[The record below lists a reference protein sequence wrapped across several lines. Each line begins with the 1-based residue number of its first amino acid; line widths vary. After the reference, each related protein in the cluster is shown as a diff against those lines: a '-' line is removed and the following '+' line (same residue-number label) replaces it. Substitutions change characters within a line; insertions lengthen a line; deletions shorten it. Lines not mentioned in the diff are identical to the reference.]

1 MISLETIDK
10 TILEH
15 ESKDTT
21 YANCEKLAWLYIVRD
36 HLREYEPHSNSQ
48 LMDINSKETTSTKEN
63 ILPAYDSYI
72 KNKKEF
78 QLKNISKE
86 KLIYSLDILSNE
98 IKEFI
103 KKLYRNSETP
113 EEREKINNLINE
125 INAGNI

>member
-48 LMDINSKETTSTKEN
+48 LMDINSKETNSIKQLNGGSNSTVYLYQYFFLN
-63 ILPAYDSYI
+63 TINL
-72 KNKKEF
+72 
-78 QLKNISKE
+78 
-86 KLIYSLDILSNE
+86 LII
-98 IKEFI
+98 
-103 KKLYRNSETP
+103 
-113 EEREKINNLINE
+113 
-125 INAGNI
+125 